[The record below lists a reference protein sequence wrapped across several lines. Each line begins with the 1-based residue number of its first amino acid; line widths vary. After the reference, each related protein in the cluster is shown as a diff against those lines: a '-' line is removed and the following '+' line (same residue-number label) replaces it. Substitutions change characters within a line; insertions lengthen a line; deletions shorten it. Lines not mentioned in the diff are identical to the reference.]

1 MRTHRHLPPETG
13 FRLPAY
19 TYHHDSRNFSFPG
32 AFWPE
37 RWLAASGALPLSDA
51 LARLPAAPVRG
62 PPLSPPP
69 AQEDSTL
76 AHNEIAFLPFSHG
89 PMNCPGK
96 GLAMLEMRTV
106 ACALLQRFRVRLR
119 AGWDKA
125 RYEEGYKDYF
135 SATRPELP
143 VLLEPRW

>member
-1 MRTHRHLPPETG
+1 MPPWTMHRD
-13 FRLPAY
+13 A
-19 TYHHDSRNFSFPG
+19 RNFTFPES
-32 AFWPE
+32 FWPE
-37 RWLAASGALPLSDA
+37 RWLVAAGRLA
-51 LARLPAAPVRG
+51 LADAPLPPSLSLSSADKAALVFV
-62 PPLSPPP
+62 
-69 AQEDSTL
+69 
-76 AHNEIAFLPFSHG
+76 HNEQAFIPFSHG

-143 VLLEPRW
+143 VLLDPRW